1 MAFLK
6 VQVYD
11 RVITTPWGEDGPL
24 NHLRVEA
31 GLDHLVANEEVSLSQ
46 ASYATS
52 RTLCARESCAY
63 VLTTNRPES
72 AASLQV
78 NA

>member
-6 VQVYD
+6 VQDYN
-11 RVITTPWGEDGPL
+11 RVIKTPWGEDGPL

-31 GLDHLVANEEVSLSQ
+31 GLDHLVVNEEVSLFQ
-46 ASYATS
+46 TSYATS

-63 VLTTNRPES
+63 VLTTNRPDS
-72 AASLQV
+72 TASLLPQ
-78 NA
+78 